1 VKRYG
6 FLLLAAG
13 ALAAAEWFAPVKAP
27 SAPDAAASL
36 AAVAPRQV
44 GEWRMV
50 DAAPDVALAR
60 GGQEVAERLY
70 DNVLTRTY
78 ERARD
83 GAVLWLVVAS
93 GQDQRADFALH
104 LPELCYRA
112 SGFEVEPQG
121 FAPTVYGGVRGE
133 VRRVLARS
141 PRRLEPVSY
150 WVVMGGEVV
159 TGLFDQKLRQL
170 WYGLTGQIRRGTLVR
185 VSIPMRGGAVEAA
198 YREQQD
204 FIHQLLA
211 SWPTDVRRP
220 IWPAALP
227 STPTT

>member
-1 VKRYG
+1 MRRYG
-6 FLLLAAG
+6 FLLLVAAVLAAG
-13 ALAAAEWFAPVKAP
+13 ELLAPGKAP
-27 SAPDAAASL
+27 AEPDTGASL
-36 AAVAPRQV
+36 AALAPRQV
-44 GEWRMV
+44 GEWHMV
-50 DAAPDVALAR
+50 DAAPDVALTR
-60 GGQEVAERLY
+60 GGAQVAERVY

-93 GQDQRADFALH
+93 GRDQRADLALH

-121 FAPTVYGGVRGE
+121 LAPLAHAGVRGE

-141 PRRLEPVSY
+141 RERLEPVSY

-185 VSIPMRGGAVEAA
+185 VSIPMRGGAVEPA

-211 SWPTDVRRP
+211 SWPADGRRP
-220 IWPAALP
+220 IWPGTAR
-227 STPTT
+227 SDM